1 MLCVSVKRN
10 LIWISRTHLAKLDHC
25 YSPKTNKRESIAF
38 LVHKLVSFLDMD
50 LIDHGH
56 LVWLLTS
63 LLLCLLH
70 SHLNLCENHCDA
82 CIVFLH
88 FAHHLPSVSMCT
100 HAVKLSIFPPHFIE
114 EIKIFLEGW
123 DEKFT
128 EVTLGSFLF
137 ILQSTAMI
145 LISFTGKKS
154 RFFEVFE
161 RTW

>member
-25 YSPKTNKRESIAF
+25 CSPKTNKRESIAF

-56 LVWLLTS
+56 LVWLLTF

-88 FAHHLPSVSMCT
+88 FAHHLPSVSMMCT
-100 HAVKLSIFPPHFIE
+100 HAVKLSIFPPPFHRRNQNIFGRVRW
-114 EIKIFLEGW
+114 KIHRGNFR
-123 DEKFT
+123 
-128 EVTLGSFLF
+128 V
-137 ILQSTAMI
+137 
-145 LISFTGKKS
+145 ISFYSPVYSYDFDIIHRKKKP
-154 RFFEVFE
+154 FF
-161 RTW
+161 